1 MSGSSDNHARPL
13 GVGIIG
19 ANPDRGWARDAH
31 IPALAAL
38 DDFDLRAV
46 STSRPES
53 ARAAAR
59 QFGVEGFDSHQ
70 ALVGQPDVDLVVITV
85 KVPAH
90 RALVTAALEAG
101 KHVLCEWPLGN
112 GLAEAQA
119 LADLAGRS
127 PGRAFVGLQARSS
140 PVIRYVRDLVAD
152 GYVGE
157 VLATTLTASGMAWGN
172 AIDNAN
178 AYINDRDNGASLLTI
193 PFGHA
198 VDALCW
204 CLGEFDSLTSTL
216 ATRQPWIVNADTGE
230 KLPRT
235 VADQVVVSGRLSS
248 GTVAAIHYR
257 GGASRGDNLLWTI
270 HGTDGELMLRA
281 GHGHLQIA
289 GPRLYGA
296 RGSDTDLA
304 GLDTP
309 SYYSRA
315 PRVPAGPAFNVGQAY
330 AGLAADIRNG
340 TNGIPG
346 FDDAVNRHRLIE
358 EISAGRMFPES

>member
-119 LADLAGRS
+119 LADPASEFVLGTPARPKEIS
-127 PGRAFVGLQARSS
+127 WRELDTFPGYASDHYPVVFELRA
-140 PVIRYVRDLVAD
+140 P
-152 GYVGE
+152 
-157 VLATTLTASGMAWGN
+157 
-172 AIDNAN
+172 
-178 AYINDRDNGASLLTI
+178 
-193 PFGHA
+193 
-198 VDALCW
+198 
-204 CLGEFDSLTSTL
+204 
-216 ATRQPWIVNADTGE
+216 
-230 KLPRT
+230 
-235 VADQVVVSGRLSS
+235 
-248 GTVAAIHYR
+248 
-257 GGASRGDNLLWTI
+257 GGAS
-270 HGTDGELMLRA
+270 
-281 GHGHLQIA
+281 
-289 GPRLYGA
+289 
-296 RGSDTDLA
+296 
-304 GLDTP
+304 
-309 SYYSRA
+309 A
-315 PRVPAGPAFNVGQAY
+315 P
-330 AGLAADIRNG
+330 
-340 TNGIPG
+340 
-346 FDDAVNRHRLIE
+346 
-358 EISAGRMFPES
+358 